1 MEGSFLAFA
10 AENCTMNIILCDEQP
25 KEMGFEQIIHLFA
38 NLSNFTDSTQVN
50 ETLAQLTENA
60 GEYKLLGWRF
70 SIAIKLTC
78 TTSLLRICNYLEL
91 LKSIYHP
98 H

>member
-1 MEGSFLAFA
+1 
-10 AENCTMNIILCDEQP
+10 MNIILCDEQP

-50 ETLAQLTENA
+50 ETLGQLTENA

-78 TTSLLRICNYLEL
+78 TVKVITCNALIN
-91 LKSIYHP
+91 KC
-98 H
+98 